1 MSRYLFTAQEGEAKF
16 GPDPEEFRLSQSA
29 LARKDRREAAVAAA
43 ARADAA
49 RCRQEELGGVVD
61 ERKPKKQKKSGE
73 GAAEAEKKRESTKKS
88 PAAVQHDGNDGETE
102 GAPAVQGKKTKKVK
116 GKCPVESCGAAR
128 SYPEAVAWGDHGL
141 ALHGRIAAA
150 IEDMVCARAAAQ
162 HACAYFL
169 CCAVFL

>member
-1 MSRYLFTAQEGEAKF
+1 LFTAEEGEARF

-49 RCRQEELGGVVD
+49 RFRQEELGGVVD
-61 ERKPKKQKKSGE
+61 ERKPKKHKKGGE
-73 GAAEAEKKRESTKKS
+73 GAAEMEKKRESTTTS
-88 PAAVQHDGNDGETE
+88 RAALQPDGNGAGTE
-102 GAPAVQGKKTKKVK
+102 GAPAVPGKRNKKVK

-128 SYPEAVAWGDHGL
+128 SYAEAVAWGDQGL

-150 IEDMVCARAAAQ
+150 IEDMVCARAAAR
-162 HACAYFL
+162 L
-169 CCAVFL
+169 CLLFFRCAVFL